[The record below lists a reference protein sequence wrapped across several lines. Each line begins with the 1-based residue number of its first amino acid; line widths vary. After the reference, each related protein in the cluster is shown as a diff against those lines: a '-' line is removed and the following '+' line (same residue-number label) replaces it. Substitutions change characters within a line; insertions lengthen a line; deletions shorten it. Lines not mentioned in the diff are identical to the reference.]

1 LTVLLACATAA
12 TAQQDGAQAPAPVP
26 ARRGLP
32 AAFDSPP
39 FPSSEYQGYPLVGV
53 PPSATR
59 WPLEQSLLGEL
70 GAEPSRLRAYGWITA
85 SANAS
90 SARDSNLPS
99 SYWLVPNSVQLE
111 QAVLRFERE
120 VDSVQQDEVDWG
132 FRATFLYGTNYRWMT
147 AGGWFSD
154 QLLERNELYGFDP
167 TELYVDLYVP
177 GLGDGTV
184 LRAGRWV
191 ACPDIET
198 QFAPDN
204 YMATHSLLFT
214 HDTYTQT
221 GVMVTTMLDP
231 QWTVQAGVHAGTDM
245 APWYEGATATG
256 MLGVRWTAADN
267 DDSVYLVLNAINEGK
282 FRRFEQDG
290 RPAGADNFNYLVG
303 TWQHRFDRDVHSKL
317 ESYVLWQEDTVVGGR
332 PSLGP
337 VRSFGGG
344 GGLGADIPGT
354 TFSYGLLNYTMVRL
368 AENAF
373 WSVRNEWWRDEDGA
387 RAGTAGNYTSHGVGL
402 SWEPTPRLML
412 RPEVVYYRN
421 WDRPA
426 FDLGTDRGLLV
437 IGFDLTWRF

>member
-1 LTVLLACATAA
+1 M
-12 TAQQDGAQAPAPVP
+12 
-26 ARRGLP
+26 
-32 AAFDSPP
+32 
-39 FPSSEYQGYPLVGV
+39 
-53 PPSATR
+53 PPSPTR
-59 WPLEQSLLGEL
+59 WPLEQSLLGTL
-70 GAEPSRLRAYGWITA
+70 GAEPQRLRTYGWITT

-120 VDSVQQDEVDWG
+120 VDSVQQGAIDWG

-147 AGGWFSD
+147 AGGWFSE

-167 TELYVDLYVP
+167 TELYVDLYLP
-177 GLGDGTV
+177 AIGQGTV
-184 LRAGRWV
+184 VRAGRWV

-221 GVMVTTMLDP
+221 GVMVTTMLDA

-256 MLGVRWTAADN
+256 MLGLRWTAADN

-290 RPAGADNFNYLVG
+290 RPSGADNFNYLVS
-303 TWQHRFDRDVHSKL
+303 TWQHRFDRAVHSKL
-317 ESYVLWQEDTVVGGR
+317 ESYVLWQEDAVVGGR

-344 GGLGADIPGT
+344 GGLGTDIPGT
-354 TFSYGLLNYTMVRL
+354 TFSYGLLNYTMMRWT
-368 AENAF
+368 ENSF

-387 RAGTAGNYTSHGVGL
+387 RSGSAGTYTSHGLGL
-402 SWEPTPRLML
+402 SWQPTPSLL
-412 RPEVVYYRN
+412 VRPEVVYYRN
-421 WDRPA
+421 WDRPT
-426 FDLGTDRGLLV
+426 FDLGTDRGLWVLG
-437 IGFDLTWRF
+437 IDLTWRF